1 MTSVIGTW
9 LAAFFTLAI
18 FSFLYKDN
26 PFYKVAEHLYVG
38 ISAAFWLIYVWS
50 FTVYPLLVKPMI
62 KNGLW
67 GENLLLLIPLV
78 FSIMMLFRLIPNY
91 GWISRWPMAFTVGLG
106 AGLGLTGAIQ
116 GILFP
121 QMRATV
127 LDLWL
132 KNNPL
137 GTLNNWL
144 LIIGVITTI
153 FYFFFSQEHK
163 GAFGKIARVGIAF
176 IMISFGASFGFT
188 VMARVSILI
197 GRVGFLLGDWLH
209 LIK

>member
-1 MTSVIGTW
+1 MIETIGIW
-9 LAAFFTLAI
+9 LAAFFTLSI

-26 PFYKVAEHLYVG
+26 PFYKIAEHLYVG

-62 KNGLW
+62 EKGLW
-67 GENLLLLIPLV
+67 GSNAVLWIPLI
-78 FSIMMLFRLIPNY
+78 FSIMMLFRLVPRY

-127 LDLWL
+127 LDLWV

-137 GTLNNWL
+137 VTINNWL

-163 GAFGKIARVGIAF
+163 GAFGKVARVGIAF